1 MKIKRHL
8 HLWVFSACCLSGLA
22 LTGASRAWAAIA
34 EEDNRLTTAEE
45 DYAYNA
51 KTPCQRVKA
60 FLKIADV
67 KVESAKRALK
77 KDASS
82 DVSSFLRGYSVALEG
97 AWMGVSWG
105 QVKGTD
111 MRESIHAIEKATQR
125 HSETLQ
131 KLKANSSLTQR
142 ETLSQIRSAVK
153 TVQKS
158 EQNVF
163 YEAKK

>member
-1 MKIKRHL
+1 MKPKRRL
-8 HLWVFSACCLSGLA
+8 RLWVFSACCISGLA
-22 LTGASRAWAAIA
+22 LTGVSKSWAAIA
-34 EEDNRLTTAEE
+34 EEDNKLTTAEE

-60 FLKIADV
+60 FLKIADA

-82 DVSSFLRGYSVALEG
+82 EVSLFLRGYSVALEG

-105 QVKGTD
+105 QTKGTD
-111 MRESIHAIEKATQR
+111 MTESIHAIEKATQR

-131 KLKANSSLTQR
+131 KLEVNSSLTQQ
-142 ETLSQIRSAVK
+142 ETLSQIQNAVK
-153 TVQKS
+153 KNQKS
-158 EQNVF
+158 EQIV
-163 YEAKK
+163 YAEK